1 MADGDPLTDGWT
13 VASCEPGAHEVPPK
27 PGDLQWL
34 PATVPGTAA
43 SALAAAGRLAP
54 GEPLDTDARD
64 WWFRTSFPWAPEDGD
79 DARVLLDGI
88 ATVAD
93 VFLNGELLASTTSMF
108 VGTDLRVQDLLR
120 PENELAIRCRSL
132 LPVLRRRRKPR
143 ARWRTRVA
151 KDGNLRWIRTTLQ
164 GRAPGFSTVPAPV
177 GPWRPVRIVRGGR
190 PGFEQVHLT
199 PSLDGDDGVVRVA
212 ARFRAGSGRRAASA
226 EATLR
231 GPSGTHRA
239 ELDVEADGAPVAVT
253 GILRVQDV
261 ARWWPHT
268 HGDPV
273 RHEVTIAVT
282 LDDGSVLR
290 SPGHH
295 TGFRALAPGPTPGHD
310 VTVDG
315 LDLRVNGVPVFARGA
330 VWTSADPI
338 GLAPTDDE
346 LRAQLQL
353 VRDSGMNLL
362 RIAGIGVYES
372 ERFHELCDE
381 LGIMVWQDL
390 ALANMDYPVV
400 DEGFRADLDDEIS
413 ALLRRIGSRP
423 STVVVCGD
431 SEIEQQVAMLG
442 LDPELARGPI
452 PGELLPAALEA
463 AVSDAILVP
472 SSPCGDPPIRPDVGI
487 THYYGVGGYRRP
499 LEDARRADV
508 RFAAESLAFSNV
520 PDEEALHDLLP
531 RSPGELVVH
540 HPRWKAG
547 VPRDAGAGWD
557 FEDVRDHYLRERYAV
572 DPGELRRTDHE
583 RYLELSRTVTGEVM
597 AATFG
602 EWRRAASR
610 CGGGLVLWWRDLV
623 PGAGWGLVDHR
634 GVPKVAL
641 HHLRRALA
649 PVAVWTTDEGLG
661 GIALHAANDG
671 REPLP
676 VVLRVGLYRDGEQLV
691 AEGREELVLGPGA
704 TVERRV
710 EELVGRFVDSAWAY
724 RFGPAPHD
732 LVVATLEAGG
742 DGAPAGDLPAS
753 APSDAPAAHPAG
765 DRRLLSQAVAFPA
778 GRPLARRSAASL
790 GLAGVLRTGEDGRP
804 EVVLHSRAL
813 ADGVRLIAPGWA
825 PEDDAF
831 DVAPGGRRVIALR
844 PLTTAAAPPSSVLVR
859 ALNLS
864 DPFAVR
870 PATPEASCTNPLS

>member
-1 MADGDPLTDGWT
+1 MPDGDPEPAGTAVGPVPADGDPLADGWS
-13 VASCEPGAHEVPPK
+13 VASCAPGAHEDPTTIDALDWVP
-27 PGDLQWL
+27 
-34 PATVPGTAA
+34 AAVPGTAA
-43 SALAAAGRLAP
+43 SALIAAGRLAP
-54 GEPLDTDARD
+54 GETLDTDAHD
-64 WWFRTSFPWAPEDGD
+64 WWYRTTFPWGPEDGEE
-79 DARVLLDGI
+79 AQLELDGL

-93 VFLNGELLASTTSMF
+93 VFLNGEQVASSTSMF
-108 VGTDLRVQDLLR
+108 VGATAFVTDAVR
-120 PENELAIRCRSL
+120 PENELAIRFRSL
-132 LPVLRRRRKPR
+132 LPILKQRRKPR

-164 GRAPGFSTVPAPV
+164 GRAPGFSAVPAPV
-177 GPWRPVRIVRGGR
+177 GPWRPVRLVRADRGGFA
-190 PGFEQVHLT
+190 GVSLS
-199 PSLDGDDGVVRVA
+199 PSVDGDDGVVELHA
-212 ARFRAGSGRRAASA
+212 AFRAGAGRSAASA
-226 EATLR
+226 EAVLT
-231 GPSGTHRA
+231 GPSGIHRA
-239 ELDVEADGAPVAVT
+239 HLDLEGDEPLLLVHG
-253 GILRVQDV
+253 GLRVPDV

-268 HGDPV
+268 HGEPV
-273 RHEVTIAVT
+273 LHDVAIAVT
-282 LDDGSVLR
+282 LDDGSVVR
-290 SPGHH
+290 SPVHR
-295 TGFRALAPGPTPGHD
+295 TGFRALAPGAAPGHD

-315 LDLRVNGVPVFARGA
+315 LDLHVNGVPVFARGA
-330 VWTSADPI
+330 VWTSADPV

-346 LRAQLQL
+346 LRAQLEL
-353 VRDSGMNLL
+353 VRDAGMNLL

-400 DEGFRADLDDEIS
+400 DDDFRA
-413 ALLRRIGSRP
+413 ALEAELAQLLGRMGTRP

-463 AVSDAILVP
+463 ASSDAILVP

-499 LEDARRADV
+499 LQDARRADV
-508 RFAAESLAFSNV
+508 RFASESLAFANV
-520 PDEEALHDLLP
+520 PDDEALHDLLP
-531 RSPGELVVH
+531 GAPGDLVVH

-557 FEDVRDHYLRERYAV
+557 FEDVRDHYLRDLYAV

-634 GVPKVAL
+634 GAPKVAL

-661 GIALHAANDG
+661 GIALHAANDT

-676 VVLRVGLYRDGEQLV
+676 VVLRVQLFRDGEQPV
-691 AEGREELVLGPGA
+691 ASGDEELVLAPGA

-732 LVVATLEAGG
+732 LVVATLEEPGG
-742 DGAPAGDLPAS
+742 
-753 APSDAPAAHPAG
+753 HP
-765 DRRLLSQAVAFPA
+765 LSQAVAFPA
-778 GRPLARRSAASL
+778 GRPLTRRSAASIGLTGTL
-790 GLAGVLRTGEDGRP
+790 GTDADGRP
-804 EVVLHSRAL
+804 EVVLKTRAL
-813 ADGVRLIAPGWA
+813 ADGVRVSAPGWT

-831 DVAPGGRRVIALR
+831 AIAPGSSRRIALR
-844 PLTTAAAPPSSVLVR
+844 PRSADAPPPTSVLVR
-859 ALNLS
+859 ALNVTDTL
-864 DPFAVR
+864 AVR
-870 PATPEASCTNPLS
+870 PATPPGP